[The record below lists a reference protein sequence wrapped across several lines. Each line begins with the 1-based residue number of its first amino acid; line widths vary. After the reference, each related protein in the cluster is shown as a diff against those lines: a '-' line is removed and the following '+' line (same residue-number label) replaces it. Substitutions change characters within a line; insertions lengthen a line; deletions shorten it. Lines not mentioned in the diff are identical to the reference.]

1 MGRPKASA
9 APLLPRPG
17 NRDGADDE
25 IHGNDQGRPHRSACG
40 ELRSEEGRDQHGL
53 EHSREHCNDRD
64 EEERQVRYPGCCD
77 DQDPPEEGDQG
88 REARGLRQSRHGEG
102 EAGKDCGK
110 GLPRESTQG
119 RVLRVSR
126 SAASAAK
133 RLRVCS
139 SISSSSTPPEE
150 YSCHFVQ
157 VGWRVRGHAWPSGST
172 TLGEGDHMYSTSVS
186 QKK

>member
-1 MGRPKASA
+1 MG
-9 APLLPRPG
+9 G
-17 NRDGADDE
+17 C
-25 IHGNDQGRPHRSACG
+25 H
-40 ELRSEEGRDQHGL
+40 QHGL
-53 EHSREHCNDRD
+53 EHPREHCNARG
-64 EEERQVRYPGCCD
+64 EEERQVRHPRCCD
-77 DQDPPEEGDQG
+77 DQDPPEEGNQG
-88 REARGLRQSRHGEG
+88 REARDLRQSRHGEG
-102 EAGKDCGK
+102 EAGKDHRQ

-119 RVLRVSR
+119 RILMVSR

-157 VGWRVRGHAWPSGST
+157 VGWRVRAHAWPSGST

-186 QKK
+186 QNK